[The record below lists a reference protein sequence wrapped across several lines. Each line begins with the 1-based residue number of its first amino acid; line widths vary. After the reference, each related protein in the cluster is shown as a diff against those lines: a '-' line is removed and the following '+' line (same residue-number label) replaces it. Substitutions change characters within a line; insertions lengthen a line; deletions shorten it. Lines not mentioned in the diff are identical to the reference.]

1 MMLTND
7 SHAGRRETETIIGV
21 AAVIPNVINTDSVDG
36 QCRQWRML
44 VVRGNHACSKCE
56 NNVV

>member
-36 QCRQWRML
+36 QCRQ
-44 VVRGNHACSKCE
+44 
-56 NNVV
+56 